1 MDFIEGTSMRTL
13 TSTGAVTLETETGSS
28 IKIVGNTSI
37 VAGDNRRLID
47 GGAGLLR
54 GTFSSV
60 TFEGFSSNVVPS
72 LVYNSN
78 DGDVWLVISARPPL
92 SWDAGGG
99 ADQKWSTV
107 ANWSGDV
114 LPGSGDDVLLNG
126 GVQVT
131 TAVGPVGNV
140 VVGNASAT
148 GALNMIFPGSL
159 SATSLTIG
167 AANNAGGGTG
177 YPNYFYGNGGN
188 ITTTGDF
195 VIGANGAKIDGIYTW
210 GDITVGGAL
219 KIGAGYS
226 DPGDSTLLLRGAS
239 STITS
244 GSLTIGGGVKLIMD
258 YDVGTSIRTLTS
270 TGAVTLQTGS
280 SIKIVGNS
288 SIAAGANPRL
298 IDGAPGQLSGTF
310 SSVTF
315 EGFSSSVVPSLA
327 YNNIDGDVWLVLT
340 SAGTTFA
347 SWSGSATPADSTTLM
362 TYGVGGATSLTGA
375 SEKMVTTVDA
385 SNLSITAIV
394 RVDDT
399 RLSVVGQST
408 TSLSGSWSNLVTNP
422 TGTVSSD
429 QSGVPT
435 GCQRR
440 IFSVIKGINSK
451 IFLRLVVTLSN

>member
-1 MDFIEGTSMRTL
+1 L
-13 TSTGAVTLETETGSS
+13 TSTGAVTLESGSS
-28 IKIVGNTSI
+28 IKIVGNSTI
-37 VAGDNRRLID
+37 VAGNNRRLID
-47 GGAGLLR
+47 GGAGQLS
-54 GTFSSV
+54 GTFSNV
-60 TFEGFSSNVVPS
+60 TFEGFSSSVVPT
-72 LVYNSN
+72 LVYNST
-78 DGDVWLVISARPPL
+78 DGDVWLVISARTL

-107 ANWSGDV
+107 SNWAGDV

-131 TAVGPVGNV
+131 TVVGPVGNV
-140 VVGNASAT
+140 VVGNAS
-148 GALNMIFPGSL
+148 GNGSLNMISPGGL

-167 AANNAGGGTG
+167 AANNTGGGTG

-195 VIGANGAKIDGIYTW
+195 VIGANGAKIDGTYTW
-210 GDITVGGAL
+210 GDIAVGGSL

-226 DPGDSTLLLRGAS
+226 DPGSSTLLLRGAS

-258 YDVGTSIRTLTS
+258 YNGGTSMRTLKS
-270 TGAVTLQTGS
+270 TGAVTLESGS

-288 SIAAGANPRL
+288 SIAVGDNPRL
-298 IDGAPGQLSGTF
+298 IDGGAGLLSGTF
-310 SSVTF
+310 SNVTF

-327 YNNIDGDVWLVLT
+327 YNNTDGDVWLVLT

-347 SWSGSATPADSTTLM
+347 SWSGSATPVDSSTLM
-362 TYGVGGATSLTGA
+362 KYGVGGATSLTAA
-375 SEKMVTTVDA
+375 SEKMLTTVDA

-394 RVDDT
+394 RIDDT
-399 RLSVVGQST
+399 KLSVVGQSV
-408 TSLSGSWSNLVTNP
+408 TSLSGSWSNLATNP

-440 IFSVIKGINSK
+440 IFSVSKGVNSK
-451 IFLRLVVTLSN
+451 MFLRLVVTLSN

>member
-1 MDFIEGTSMRTL
+1 
-13 TSTGAVTLETETGSS
+13 
-28 IKIVGNTSI
+28 
-37 VAGDNRRLID
+37 
-47 GGAGLLR
+47 
-54 GTFSSV
+54 
-60 TFEGFSSNVVPS
+60 
-72 LVYNSN
+72 
-78 DGDVWLVISARPPL
+78 
-92 SWDAGGG
+92 
-99 ADQKWSTV
+99 
-107 ANWSGDV
+107 
-114 LPGSGDDVLLNG
+114 
-126 GVQVT
+126 
-131 TAVGPVGNV
+131 
-140 VVGNASAT
+140 
-148 GALNMIFPGSL
+148 
-159 SATSLTIG
+159 
-167 AANNAGGGTG
+167 
-177 YPNYFYGNGGN
+177 
-188 ITTTGDF
+188 
-195 VIGANGAKIDGIYTW
+195 
-210 GDITVGGAL
+210 
-219 KIGAGYS
+219 
-226 DPGDSTLLLRGAS
+226 
-239 STITS
+239 
-244 GSLTIGGGVKLIMD
+244 MD

-347 SWSGSATPADSTTLM
+347 LWSGSATPADSTTLM